1 MIIKNLVEDIMP
13 DIWPMVLIITVIISS
28 LRIAY
33 LLNNK
38 KKFCL
43 HKEVLS
49 LIFVIY
55 ILCLYHVV
63 TFQDINYGVN
73 NFIPFREIFRYTIG
87 SSKFI
92 KNIIGNIALFIP
104 FGFFSSY
111 YLRHKKMITPVV
123 LALVTSTTIEIVQY
137 YIGRVFDIDDIIL
150 NVIGGI
156 LGFLLYVG
164 FDAISNRLPKFMK
177 SDAFLNLLIIIIIT
191 LLIAYSFNLNI
202 FWWF

>member
-33 LLNNK
+33 LLNNN

-104 FGFFSSY
+104 FGFFTSY
-111 YLRHKKMITPVV
+111 YLRCI
-123 LALVTSTTIEIVQY
+123 
-137 YIGRVFDIDDIIL
+137 
-150 NVIGGI
+150 
-156 LGFLLYVG
+156 
-164 FDAISNRLPKFMK
+164 
-177 SDAFLNLLIIIIIT
+177 
-191 LLIAYSFNLNI
+191 
-202 FWWF
+202 WW